1 MIKRVKIYYN
11 GSELNFE
18 LESMMERIRL
28 GEFLEQKGLITKW
41 QLDAALQEQKNFGT
55 RLGDMLIN
63 HGYVSEGEL
72 IEAVAEWKNIKFV
85 DLSEVPPSKT
95 AISMM
100 SSKFCKEN
108 TVYPVRLK
116 SENNRNILFLAM
128 TDTFNLALMDEIKFQ
143 FNIHKIEPILASA
156 RAIEACIQR
165 DYDFLGATVIPPL
178 SYEKKANYEASIDDD
193 LEIISSKNEKNPSD
207 LKNSSS
213 LNTDELQ
220 HQIVI
225 LKGEVEFLKE
235 SIKGYKKYFNN
246 LIKILVKKGL
256 ITKEEYLNDLKDS

>member
-1 MIKRVKIYYN
+1 
-11 GSELNFE
+11 
-18 LESMMERIRL
+18 MERIRL
-28 GEFLEQKGLITKW
+28 GEFLEQKGLVTKW

-55 RLGDMLIN
+55 RLGEILVN
-63 HGYVSEGEL
+63 HGYLSEGEL

-100 SSKFCKEN
+100 TSKFCKDN
-108 TVYPVRLK
+108 IVYPVRFK

-143 FNIHKIEPILASA
+143 FNIHKIEPILASS

-165 DYDFLGATVIPPL
+165 DYDLLNIVIPSL
-178 SYEKKANYEASIDDD
+178 SYEKRANYEASIDDD
-193 LEIISSKNEKNPSD
+193 LEILTSTDKKSNDSKT
-207 LKNSSS
+207 NSSIEVE
-213 LNTDELQ
+213 ELQ
-220 HQIVI
+220 QQIVI
-225 LKGEVEFLKE
+225 LKGEVELLKD

-246 LIKILVKKGL
+246 LIKILVKKGM
-256 ITKEEYLNDLKDS
+256 ITKEEYLNDLKES